1 MCTLVLYFRVFPG
14 YPLVV
19 AANRDEALTRP
30 SAPPM
35 QLWSAPWV
43 YGGQDLLAGGTWLGV
58 NEHGLTVGILN
69 RQSPLPADPHCR
81 SRGHLCLDALKY
93 DSASAALHAILEQKG
108 RSYNP
113 FNLVIADQDSAYV
126 LHNQNGSTGSFTV
139 VSLEPGFHIV
149 TNRNPNDQAC
159 SRVSRFTP
167 RFIKISQALVPQ
179 SISLVDLFASLRHQM
194 ATHAAPLHDA
204 RDGLCIHLNG
214 YGTCSS
220 TLLAYSQQERRY
232 AYHFAPGPPC
242 LTHYKEVELPSA
254 TFANQPPSII

>member
-167 RFIKISQALVPQ
+167 RFIKISQAL
-179 SISLVDLFASLRHQM
+179 
-194 ATHAAPLHDA
+194 HDA